1 MKSVFSLYIF
11 SLSLTYA
18 SAQHCPFDNSGL
30 LVVSIVDAK
39 TKKPVTHIQP
49 YLTIKSDSY
58 DTKEAKTQASV
69 YPFSQGDSLFVLNP
83 KHTDKK
89 WTDGYQLQKINYHFA
104 KGYFIRPISMDLEN
118 IDNLNIGAF
127 NKNGEDLGIYYTVTA
142 QDFYDLHDNFGHN
155 WFEISKLKSTP
166 APSHPFNKLIV
177 IEINQN

>member
-1 MKSVFSLYIF
+1 MKSIF
-11 SLSLTYA
+11 SLFILLYSFVNA
-18 SAQHCPFDNSGL
+18 FAQHCPFDNSGI

-39 TKKPVTHIQP
+39 TKKPITHIQP

-58 DTKEAKTQASV
+58 SKKETKIQASV

-104 KGYFIRPISMDLEN
+104 KGYFIRPISMDLED

-142 QDFYDLHDNFGHN
+142 QDFYDLHSNFGHN

-166 APSHPFNKLIV
+166 TPSKPFNKLIV